1 VIALAHMP
9 REEARR
15 IEALL
20 FDLDDTLLTHGTLT
34 REAYDALW
42 MLHEAEIDLVAV
54 TGRPCGWGEVIARQ
68 WPLLGVVTENGG
80 ALLHR
85 EGPALIRS
93 VEGDHR
99 ARLDALVAAVKKAF
113 PEVELSD
120 DVHAR
125 ITDVTFDVGER
136 HHLEPARIEEL
147 RRFVIDLGARS
158 TTSSVHL
165 HATFQGDDK
174 ASGAFRMLRQRRGI
188 DAGRARA
195 RAAFVG
201 DSGND
206 APCFAAFSTTVGVA
220 NVARWVPSLSVP
232 PRYVTPSPMGAGFVE
247 LARHLV
253 SARG

>member
-1 VIALAHMP
+1 MP
-9 REEARR
+9 RQEALR

-34 REAYDALW
+34 RDAYDALW
-42 MLHEAEIDLVAV
+42 MLHDAKIDLVAV

-68 WPLLGVVTENGG
+68 WPVLGVVTENGG

-93 VEGDHR
+93 IRGDHR
-99 ARLDALVAAVKKAF
+99 ERLDAIVAEVRARF

-120 DVHAR
+120 DVDAR
-125 ITDVTFDVGER
+125 RTDVTFDVGER
-136 HHLEPARIEEL
+136 HRLDPARIEEL
-147 RRFVIDLGARS
+147 RRFVIERGARS
-158 TTSSVHL
+158 TVSSVHL

-174 ASGAFRMLRQRRGI
+174 ASGAFRMLRERRGI

-195 RAAFVG
+195 CAAFVG

-206 APCFAAFSTTVGVA
+206 APCFAAFSTTIGVA

-232 PRYVTPSPMGAGFVE
+232 PRYVTEAPMGAGFVE
-247 LARHLV
+247 LARQLV
-253 SARG
+253 LQRQG

>member
-1 VIALAHMP
+1 MRPLTDMS
-9 REEARR
+9 RDEARG
-15 IEALL
+15 IETLL

-42 MLHEAEIDLVAV
+42 MLHEAKIDLVAV

-85 EGPALIRS
+85 EGQALIRS

-113 PEVELSD
+113 PDVELSD

-136 HHLEPARIEEL
+136 HRLEPARIAEL

-174 ASGAFRMLRQRRGI
+174 ASGAFRMLRERRGV
-188 DAGRARA
+188 DAGKARA

-220 NVARWVPSLSVP
+220 NVARWVPTLSVP
-232 PRYVTPSPMGAGFVE
+232 PRYVTASPMGAGFVE
-247 LARHLV
+247 LARHLC
-253 SARG
+253 SSRG